1 LKNVR
6 RFGKNGIFMGEIS
19 GNCSHSP
26 PIFNERSR
34 VSIILEGGG
43 VNNYKFGI
51 KNHETLY
58 LYGLWGK

>member
-1 LKNVR
+1 
-6 RFGKNGIFMGEIS
+6 MGEIS

-51 KNHETLY
+51 KNNETLY